1 MAWAFMTT
9 KLEVYNEWRMA
20 AIKKGG
26 YMHDCQSEGK
36 PIDGSTMTS
45 ASVILP
51 FLVIVMSG
59 EEEGCNIRRW
69 LAPGNNPLC
78 GCVGVGLF
86 SEHSFLKD
94 YYLQCV
100 Q

>member
-1 MAWAFMTT
+1 
-9 KLEVYNEWRMA
+9 
-20 AIKKGG
+20 
-26 YMHDCQSEGK
+26 MHDCQSEGK

-59 EEEGCNIRRW
+59 EEEGCNFRRW

-78 GCVGVGLF
+78 GCGPTMY
-86 SEHSFLKD
+86 FLSLCERSLPCPVIKNGNS
-94 YYLQCV
+94 YSV
-100 Q
+100 EG